1 MHNVVS
7 LEERNGRCFDGEKQD
22 LTKLKFLLLK
32 TLYEWTSASSQFPMK
47 II

>member
-22 LTKLKFLLLK
+22 LTKLKFLLLRPFMNG
-32 TLYEWTSASSQFPMK
+32 LLPPANFQ
-47 II
+47 